1 MQLWDKLAEYAKNFS
16 SYRTTM
22 DFGDVAEILIIA
34 VLLYYTL
41 VWMKTTRA
49 WILLKGLIVILAFLL
64 LAYFFR
70 MTTILWMAQNVLG
83 FAVTALIVVLQPE
96 LRKALEEL
104 GKKNI
109 ISSVLPFDNS
119 HRVNEEFSE
128 KTINEITKACV
139 EMGKV
144 RTGALIVIEQKVSL
158 RDYERTGIDVD
169 GIVTSQLLINI
180 FEHNTP
186 LHDGAVIIQ
195 GNRVVSAT
203 CYLPLSDNLGLS
215 KELGTRHRAGVGIS
229 EITDSLTIIVSEETG
244 KISVAYEGELERNL
258 DADSLRDRM
267 HKILNNPVEEHKNLR
282 IWKGRSR
289 DKKMKK
295 LLTRNLGLKLA
306 SLLLAFV
313 LWFLVA
319 QIYDP
324 KDTVTFNN
332 IQVRLINT
340 ELLDE
345 EGKVYEVLD
354 NSNLVRV
361 TVTGP
366 QSIVKSELRRSDIV
380 AEADMSKLTDI
391 NTIAI
396 TYYCE
401 NISNDSVEIK
411 GNHDSVRL
419 NVEDKTSKWIKL
431 ESNTIGDVAS
441 GYMIGNVTLDQT
453 NIEVTGPKSAISQV
467 DHAGVD
473 INVTDSTTSL
483 SANVDIKL
491 YDADDNELVLESVKK
506 NVDSAYMTV
515 EVLATKEVPVE
526 IEYMGVP
533 EDGYMATGEVE
544 SSVPTVRIAGTV
556 STLVGISA
564 ITVPED
570 RMNITGQSDNLVDII
585 NLKEYLPA
593 NVRLADKSFDG
604 KITAT
609 VYIEPIVSKDLTVAA
624 ENISVTGVP
633 DGMEAE
639 ITSTA
644 EEYNITVS
652 GLSRDVSILHDSSV
666 TGILN
671 LTQWMEDN
679 GVEELTPGTYTIPV
693 TFNLTEDIT
702 VTPDI
707 NIHIRLKNADA
718 DNQ

>member
-1 MQLWDKLAEYAKNFS
+1 
-16 SYRTTM
+16 
-22 DFGDVAEILIIA
+22 
-34 VLLYYTL
+34 
-41 VWMKTTRA
+41 
-49 WILLKGLIVILAFLL
+49 
-64 LAYFFR
+64 
-70 MTTILWMAQNVLG
+70 
-83 FAVTALIVVLQPE
+83 
-96 LRKALEEL
+96 
-104 GKKNI
+104 
-109 ISSVLPFDNS
+109 
-119 HRVNEEFSE
+119 
-128 KTINEITKACV
+128 
-139 EMGKV
+139 
-144 RTGALIVIEQKVSL
+144 
-158 RDYERTGIDVD
+158 
-169 GIVTSQLLINI
+169 
-180 FEHNTP
+180 
-186 LHDGAVIIQ
+186 
-195 GNRVVSAT
+195 
-203 CYLPLSDNLGLS
+203 
-215 KELGTRHRAGVGIS
+215 
-229 EITDSLTIIVSEETG
+229 
-244 KISVAYEGELERNL
+244 
-258 DADSLRDRM
+258 
-267 HKILNNPVEEHKNLR
+267 
-282 IWKGRSR
+282 
-289 DKKMKK
+289 MKK
-295 LLTRNLGLKLA
+295 ALTRNLGLKLA
-306 SLLLAFV
+306 SLVLAFV

-401 NISNDSVEIK
+401 NVSNDSVEIK

-431 ESNTIGDVAS
+431 ESNTIGEVAS
-441 GYMIGNVTLDQT
+441 GYLIGNVTLDQT

-473 INVTDSTTSL
+473 INVTDSTSSL

-491 YDADDNELVLESVKK
+491 YDADDNELTLESVKK
-506 NVDSAYMTV
+506 NVNSAHMTV

-544 SSVPTVRIAGTV
+544 SSVPTVRIAGTA
-556 STLVGISA
+556 SALVGISA

-570 RMNITGQSDNLVDII
+570 RMNITGQSSDLVDII
-585 NLKEYLPA
+585 NLKEYLPS
-593 NVRLADKSFDG
+593 NVRLANKSFDG

-609 VYIEPIVSKDLTVAA
+609 VYIEPIDTKDLTIPAD
-624 ENISVTGVP
+624 NISITGVP

-639 ITSTA
+639 VTSTA

-652 GLSRDVSILHDSSV
+652 GLTRDVSILRDSSV
-666 TGILN
+666 TGVLD
-671 LTQWMEDN
+671 LDQWMEDN
-679 GVEELTPGTYTIPV
+679 GLEELTPGNYTIPV
-693 TFNLTEDIT
+693 TFNLSEDIT
-702 VTPDI
+702 VDTDV
-707 NIHIRLKNADA
+707 NIHIRLKNADSST
-718 DNQ
+718 

>member
-1 MQLWDKLAEYAKNFS
+1 
-16 SYRTTM
+16 
-22 DFGDVAEILIIA
+22 
-34 VLLYYTL
+34 
-41 VWMKTTRA
+41 
-49 WILLKGLIVILAFLL
+49 
-64 LAYFFR
+64 
-70 MTTILWMAQNVLG
+70 
-83 FAVTALIVVLQPE
+83 
-96 LRKALEEL
+96 
-104 GKKNI
+104 
-109 ISSVLPFDNS
+109 
-119 HRVNEEFSE
+119 
-128 KTINEITKACV
+128 
-139 EMGKV
+139 
-144 RTGALIVIEQKVSL
+144 
-158 RDYERTGIDVD
+158 
-169 GIVTSQLLINI
+169 
-180 FEHNTP
+180 
-186 LHDGAVIIQ
+186 
-195 GNRVVSAT
+195 
-203 CYLPLSDNLGLS
+203 
-215 KELGTRHRAGVGIS
+215 
-229 EITDSLTIIVSEETG
+229 
-244 KISVAYEGELERNL
+244 
-258 DADSLRDRM
+258 
-267 HKILNNPVEEHKNLR
+267 
-282 IWKGRSR
+282 
-289 DKKMKK
+289 MKK

-491 YDADDNELVLESVKK
+491 YDADDNELVLERVKK

-693 TFNLTEDIT
+693 TFNLAEDIT

-707 NIHIRLKNADA
+707 NIHIRLKNADT

>member
-1 MQLWDKLAEYAKNFS
+1 
-16 SYRTTM
+16 
-22 DFGDVAEILIIA
+22 
-34 VLLYYTL
+34 
-41 VWMKTTRA
+41 
-49 WILLKGLIVILAFLL
+49 
-64 LAYFFR
+64 
-70 MTTILWMAQNVLG
+70 
-83 FAVTALIVVLQPE
+83 
-96 LRKALEEL
+96 
-104 GKKNI
+104 
-109 ISSVLPFDNS
+109 
-119 HRVNEEFSE
+119 
-128 KTINEITKACV
+128 
-139 EMGKV
+139 
-144 RTGALIVIEQKVSL
+144 
-158 RDYERTGIDVD
+158 
-169 GIVTSQLLINI
+169 
-180 FEHNTP
+180 
-186 LHDGAVIIQ
+186 
-195 GNRVVSAT
+195 
-203 CYLPLSDNLGLS
+203 
-215 KELGTRHRAGVGIS
+215 
-229 EITDSLTIIVSEETG
+229 
-244 KISVAYEGELERNL
+244 
-258 DADSLRDRM
+258 
-267 HKILNNPVEEHKNLR
+267 
-282 IWKGRSR
+282 
-289 DKKMKK
+289 MKK

-401 NISNDSVEIK
+401 NISNDSVELK

-693 TFNLTEDIT
+693 TFNLAEDIT
-702 VTPDI
+702 VVPDI
-707 NIHIRLKNADA
+707 NIHIRLKNADT

>member
-1 MQLWDKLAEYAKNFS
+1 
-16 SYRTTM
+16 
-22 DFGDVAEILIIA
+22 
-34 VLLYYTL
+34 
-41 VWMKTTRA
+41 MK
-49 WILLKGLIVILAFLL
+49 K
-64 LAYFFR
+64 
-70 MTTILWMAQNVLG
+70 
-83 FAVTALIVVLQPE
+83 ALI
-96 LRKALEEL
+96 
-104 GKKNI
+104 
-109 ISSVLPFDNS
+109 
-119 HRVNEEFSE
+119 
-128 KTINEITKACV
+128 
-139 EMGKV
+139 
-144 RTGALIVIEQKVSL
+144 
-158 RDYERTGIDVD
+158 
-169 GIVTSQLLINI
+169 
-180 FEHNTP
+180 
-186 LHDGAVIIQ
+186 
-195 GNRVVSAT
+195 
-203 CYLPLSDNLGLS
+203 
-215 KELGTRHRAGVGIS
+215 
-229 EITDSLTIIVSEETG
+229 
-244 KISVAYEGELERNL
+244 
-258 DADSLRDRM
+258 
-267 HKILNNPVEEHKNLR
+267 
-282 IWKGRSR
+282 
-289 DKKMKK
+289 
-295 LLTRNLGLKLA
+295 RNLGLKLA
-306 SLLLAFV
+306 SLVLAFV

-401 NISNDSVEIK
+401 NVSNDSVEIK

-419 NVEDKTSKWIKL
+419 SVEDKTSKWIKL
-431 ESNTIGDVAS
+431 ESNTIGEVAS

-473 INVTDSTTSL
+473 INVTDSSSSL

-491 YDADDNELVLESVKK
+491 YDADDNELTLESVKK
-506 NVDSAYMTV
+506 NVNSAHMTV

-544 SSVPTVRIAGTV
+544 SSVPTVRIAGTA
-556 STLVGISA
+556 SALVGISA
-564 ITVPED
+564 LTVPED
-570 RMNITGQSDNLVDII
+570 RMNITGQSGDLVDII
-585 NLKEYLPA
+585 NLKEYLPS

-609 VYIEPIVSKDLTVAA
+609 VYIEPIDTKDLTIPAD
-624 ENISVTGVP
+624 NISITGVP
-633 DGMEAE
+633 DDMEAE

-652 GLSRDVSILHDSSV
+652 GLSRDVSILRDSSV
-666 TGILN
+666 TGVLDLN
-671 LTQWMEDN
+671 QWMENN
-679 GVEELTPGTYTIPV
+679 GLEELTPGNYTIPV
-693 TFNLTEDIT
+693 TFNLSEDIT
-702 VTPDI
+702 VDTDV
-707 NIHIRLKNADA
+707 NIHIRLKNADSST
-718 DNQ
+718 

>member
-1 MQLWDKLAEYAKNFS
+1 
-16 SYRTTM
+16 
-22 DFGDVAEILIIA
+22 
-34 VLLYYTL
+34 
-41 VWMKTTRA
+41 
-49 WILLKGLIVILAFLL
+49 
-64 LAYFFR
+64 
-70 MTTILWMAQNVLG
+70 
-83 FAVTALIVVLQPE
+83 
-96 LRKALEEL
+96 
-104 GKKNI
+104 
-109 ISSVLPFDNS
+109 
-119 HRVNEEFSE
+119 
-128 KTINEITKACV
+128 
-139 EMGKV
+139 
-144 RTGALIVIEQKVSL
+144 
-158 RDYERTGIDVD
+158 
-169 GIVTSQLLINI
+169 
-180 FEHNTP
+180 
-186 LHDGAVIIQ
+186 
-195 GNRVVSAT
+195 
-203 CYLPLSDNLGLS
+203 
-215 KELGTRHRAGVGIS
+215 
-229 EITDSLTIIVSEETG
+229 
-244 KISVAYEGELERNL
+244 
-258 DADSLRDRM
+258 
-267 HKILNNPVEEHKNLR
+267 
-282 IWKGRSR
+282 
-289 DKKMKK
+289 MKK

-609 VYIEPIVSKDLTVAA
+609 VYIEPIVSKDLRVAA

-693 TFNLTEDIT
+693 TFNLAEDIT

-707 NIHIRLKNADA
+707 NIHIRLKNADT

>member
-1 MQLWDKLAEYAKNFS
+1 
-16 SYRTTM
+16 
-22 DFGDVAEILIIA
+22 
-34 VLLYYTL
+34 
-41 VWMKTTRA
+41 
-49 WILLKGLIVILAFLL
+49 
-64 LAYFFR
+64 
-70 MTTILWMAQNVLG
+70 
-83 FAVTALIVVLQPE
+83 
-96 LRKALEEL
+96 
-104 GKKNI
+104 
-109 ISSVLPFDNS
+109 
-119 HRVNEEFSE
+119 
-128 KTINEITKACV
+128 
-139 EMGKV
+139 
-144 RTGALIVIEQKVSL
+144 
-158 RDYERTGIDVD
+158 
-169 GIVTSQLLINI
+169 
-180 FEHNTP
+180 
-186 LHDGAVIIQ
+186 
-195 GNRVVSAT
+195 
-203 CYLPLSDNLGLS
+203 
-215 KELGTRHRAGVGIS
+215 
-229 EITDSLTIIVSEETG
+229 
-244 KISVAYEGELERNL
+244 
-258 DADSLRDRM
+258 
-267 HKILNNPVEEHKNLR
+267 
-282 IWKGRSR
+282 
-289 DKKMKK
+289 MKK
-295 LLTRNLGLKLA
+295 ALTRNLGLKLA
-306 SLLLAFV
+306 SLVLAFV

-401 NISNDSVEIK
+401 NVSNDSVEIK

-431 ESNTIGDVAS
+431 ESNTIGEVAS

-473 INVTDSTTSL
+473 INVTDSTSSL

-491 YDADDNELVLESVKK
+491 YDADDNELTLESVKK
-506 NVDSAYMTV
+506 NVNSAHMTV

-544 SSVPTVRIAGTV
+544 SSVPTVRIAGTA
-556 STLVGISA
+556 SALVGISA

-570 RMNITGQSDNLVDII
+570 RMNITGQSGDLVDII
-585 NLKEYLPA
+585 NLKEYLPS
-593 NVRLADKSFDG
+593 NVRLANKSFDG

-609 VYIEPIVSKDLTVAA
+609 VYIEPIDTKDLTIPAD
-624 ENISVTGVP
+624 NISITGVP

-639 ITSTA
+639 VTSTA

-652 GLSRDVSILHDSSV
+652 GLTRDVSILRDSSV
-666 TGILN
+666 TGVLDLN
-671 LTQWMEDN
+671 QWMENN
-679 GVEELTPGTYTIPV
+679 GLEELTPGNYTIPV
-693 TFNLTEDIT
+693 TFNLSEDIT
-702 VTPDI
+702 VDTDV
-707 NIHIRLKNADA
+707 NIHIRLKNADSST
-718 DNQ
+718 

>member
-1 MQLWDKLAEYAKNFS
+1 
-16 SYRTTM
+16 
-22 DFGDVAEILIIA
+22 
-34 VLLYYTL
+34 
-41 VWMKTTRA
+41 
-49 WILLKGLIVILAFLL
+49 
-64 LAYFFR
+64 
-70 MTTILWMAQNVLG
+70 
-83 FAVTALIVVLQPE
+83 
-96 LRKALEEL
+96 
-104 GKKNI
+104 
-109 ISSVLPFDNS
+109 
-119 HRVNEEFSE
+119 
-128 KTINEITKACV
+128 
-139 EMGKV
+139 
-144 RTGALIVIEQKVSL
+144 
-158 RDYERTGIDVD
+158 
-169 GIVTSQLLINI
+169 
-180 FEHNTP
+180 
-186 LHDGAVIIQ
+186 
-195 GNRVVSAT
+195 
-203 CYLPLSDNLGLS
+203 
-215 KELGTRHRAGVGIS
+215 
-229 EITDSLTIIVSEETG
+229 
-244 KISVAYEGELERNL
+244 
-258 DADSLRDRM
+258 
-267 HKILNNPVEEHKNLR
+267 
-282 IWKGRSR
+282 
-289 DKKMKK
+289 MKK

-483 SANVDIKL
+483 SANLDIKL

-693 TFNLTEDIT
+693 TFNLAEDIT
-702 VTPDI
+702 VVPDI
-707 NIHIRLKNADA
+707 NIHIRLKNADT

>member
-1 MQLWDKLAEYAKNFS
+1 
-16 SYRTTM
+16 
-22 DFGDVAEILIIA
+22 
-34 VLLYYTL
+34 
-41 VWMKTTRA
+41 
-49 WILLKGLIVILAFLL
+49 
-64 LAYFFR
+64 
-70 MTTILWMAQNVLG
+70 
-83 FAVTALIVVLQPE
+83 
-96 LRKALEEL
+96 
-104 GKKNI
+104 
-109 ISSVLPFDNS
+109 
-119 HRVNEEFSE
+119 
-128 KTINEITKACV
+128 
-139 EMGKV
+139 
-144 RTGALIVIEQKVSL
+144 
-158 RDYERTGIDVD
+158 
-169 GIVTSQLLINI
+169 
-180 FEHNTP
+180 
-186 LHDGAVIIQ
+186 
-195 GNRVVSAT
+195 
-203 CYLPLSDNLGLS
+203 
-215 KELGTRHRAGVGIS
+215 
-229 EITDSLTIIVSEETG
+229 
-244 KISVAYEGELERNL
+244 
-258 DADSLRDRM
+258 
-267 HKILNNPVEEHKNLR
+267 
-282 IWKGRSR
+282 
-289 DKKMKK
+289 MKK
-295 LLTRNLGLKLA
+295 ALTRNLGLKLA
-306 SLLLAFV
+306 SLVLAFV

-401 NISNDSVEIK
+401 NVSNDSVEIK

-431 ESNTIGDVAS
+431 ESNTIGEVAS
-441 GYMIGNVTLDQT
+441 GYLIGNVTLDQT

-473 INVTDSTTSL
+473 INVTDSTSSL

-491 YDADDNELVLESVKK
+491 YDADDNELTLESVKK
-506 NVDSAYMTV
+506 NVNSAHMTV

-544 SSVPTVRIAGTV
+544 SSVPTVRIAGTA
-556 STLVGISA
+556 SALVGISA

-570 RMNITGQSDNLVDII
+570 RMNITGQSSDLVDII
-585 NLKEYLPA
+585 NLKEYLPS
-593 NVRLADKSFDG
+593 NVRLANKNFDG

-609 VYIEPIVSKDLTVAA
+609 VYIEPIDTKDLTIPAD
-624 ENISVTGVP
+624 NISITGVP

-639 ITSTA
+639 VTSTA

-652 GLSRDVSILHDSSV
+652 GLTRDVSILRDSSV
-666 TGILN
+666 TGVLDLN
-671 LTQWMEDN
+671 QWMEDN
-679 GVEELTPGTYTIPV
+679 GLEELTPGNYTIPV
-693 TFNLTEDIT
+693 TFNLSEDIT
-702 VTPDI
+702 VDTDV
-707 NIHIRLKNADA
+707 NIHIRLKNADSST
-718 DNQ
+718 

>member
-1 MQLWDKLAEYAKNFS
+1 
-16 SYRTTM
+16 
-22 DFGDVAEILIIA
+22 
-34 VLLYYTL
+34 
-41 VWMKTTRA
+41 
-49 WILLKGLIVILAFLL
+49 
-64 LAYFFR
+64 
-70 MTTILWMAQNVLG
+70 
-83 FAVTALIVVLQPE
+83 
-96 LRKALEEL
+96 
-104 GKKNI
+104 
-109 ISSVLPFDNS
+109 
-119 HRVNEEFSE
+119 
-128 KTINEITKACV
+128 
-139 EMGKV
+139 
-144 RTGALIVIEQKVSL
+144 
-158 RDYERTGIDVD
+158 
-169 GIVTSQLLINI
+169 
-180 FEHNTP
+180 
-186 LHDGAVIIQ
+186 
-195 GNRVVSAT
+195 
-203 CYLPLSDNLGLS
+203 
-215 KELGTRHRAGVGIS
+215 
-229 EITDSLTIIVSEETG
+229 
-244 KISVAYEGELERNL
+244 
-258 DADSLRDRM
+258 
-267 HKILNNPVEEHKNLR
+267 
-282 IWKGRSR
+282 
-289 DKKMKK
+289 MKK

-419 NVEDKTSKWIKL
+419 NMEDKTSKWIKL

-693 TFNLTEDIT
+693 TFNLAEDIT
-702 VTPDI
+702 VVPDI
-707 NIHIRLKNADA
+707 NIHIRLKNADT

>member
-1 MQLWDKLAEYAKNFS
+1 M
-16 SYRTTM
+16 
-22 DFGDVAEILIIA
+22 
-34 VLLYYTL
+34 
-41 VWMKTTRA
+41 
-49 WILLKGLIVILAFLL
+49 
-64 LAYFFR
+64 
-70 MTTILWMAQNVLG
+70 
-83 FAVTALIVVLQPE
+83 
-96 LRKALEEL
+96 
-104 GKKNI
+104 
-109 ISSVLPFDNS
+109 
-119 HRVNEEFSE
+119 
-128 KTINEITKACV
+128 
-139 EMGKV
+139 
-144 RTGALIVIEQKVSL
+144 
-158 RDYERTGIDVD
+158 
-169 GIVTSQLLINI
+169 
-180 FEHNTP
+180 
-186 LHDGAVIIQ
+186 
-195 GNRVVSAT
+195 
-203 CYLPLSDNLGLS
+203 
-215 KELGTRHRAGVGIS
+215 
-229 EITDSLTIIVSEETG
+229 
-244 KISVAYEGELERNL
+244 
-258 DADSLRDRM
+258 
-267 HKILNNPVEEHKNLR
+267 
-282 IWKGRSR
+282 
-289 DKKMKK
+289 
-295 LLTRNLGLKLA
+295 
-306 SLLLAFV
+306 
-313 LWFLVA
+313 VA

-693 TFNLTEDIT
+693 TFNLAEDIT

-707 NIHIRLKNADA
+707 NIHIRLKNADT

>member
-1 MQLWDKLAEYAKNFS
+1 
-16 SYRTTM
+16 
-22 DFGDVAEILIIA
+22 
-34 VLLYYTL
+34 
-41 VWMKTTRA
+41 
-49 WILLKGLIVILAFLL
+49 
-64 LAYFFR
+64 
-70 MTTILWMAQNVLG
+70 
-83 FAVTALIVVLQPE
+83 
-96 LRKALEEL
+96 
-104 GKKNI
+104 
-109 ISSVLPFDNS
+109 
-119 HRVNEEFSE
+119 
-128 KTINEITKACV
+128 
-139 EMGKV
+139 
-144 RTGALIVIEQKVSL
+144 
-158 RDYERTGIDVD
+158 
-169 GIVTSQLLINI
+169 
-180 FEHNTP
+180 
-186 LHDGAVIIQ
+186 
-195 GNRVVSAT
+195 
-203 CYLPLSDNLGLS
+203 
-215 KELGTRHRAGVGIS
+215 
-229 EITDSLTIIVSEETG
+229 
-244 KISVAYEGELERNL
+244 
-258 DADSLRDRM
+258 
-267 HKILNNPVEEHKNLR
+267 
-282 IWKGRSR
+282 
-289 DKKMKK
+289 MKK

-361 TVTGP
+361 TVTGS

-693 TFNLTEDIT
+693 TFNLAEDIT

-707 NIHIRLKNADA
+707 NIHIRLKNADT

>member
-1 MQLWDKLAEYAKNFS
+1 
-16 SYRTTM
+16 
-22 DFGDVAEILIIA
+22 
-34 VLLYYTL
+34 
-41 VWMKTTRA
+41 
-49 WILLKGLIVILAFLL
+49 
-64 LAYFFR
+64 
-70 MTTILWMAQNVLG
+70 
-83 FAVTALIVVLQPE
+83 
-96 LRKALEEL
+96 
-104 GKKNI
+104 
-109 ISSVLPFDNS
+109 
-119 HRVNEEFSE
+119 
-128 KTINEITKACV
+128 
-139 EMGKV
+139 
-144 RTGALIVIEQKVSL
+144 
-158 RDYERTGIDVD
+158 
-169 GIVTSQLLINI
+169 
-180 FEHNTP
+180 
-186 LHDGAVIIQ
+186 
-195 GNRVVSAT
+195 
-203 CYLPLSDNLGLS
+203 
-215 KELGTRHRAGVGIS
+215 
-229 EITDSLTIIVSEETG
+229 
-244 KISVAYEGELERNL
+244 
-258 DADSLRDRM
+258 
-267 HKILNNPVEEHKNLR
+267 
-282 IWKGRSR
+282 
-289 DKKMKK
+289 MKK
-295 LLTRNLGLKLA
+295 SLTRNLGLKLA

-431 ESNTIGDVAS
+431 ESNTIGNVAS
-441 GYMIGNVTLDQT
+441 GYMIGNVSLDQT

-491 YDADDNELVLESVKK
+491 YDADDNELTLESVKK
-506 NVDSAYMTV
+506 NVDSAHMTV

-556 STLVGISA
+556 STLAGISA

-570 RMNITGQSDNLVDII
+570 RMNITGQTDNLVDII

-593 NVRLADKSFDG
+593 NVRLAVKSFDG

-652 GLSRDVSILHDSSV
+652 GLSRDVSILRDGSV

-693 TFNLTEDIT
+693 TFNLAEDIT
-702 VTPDI
+702 VVPDI
-707 NIHIRLKNADA
+707 NIHIRLKNADT

>member
-1 MQLWDKLAEYAKNFS
+1 
-16 SYRTTM
+16 
-22 DFGDVAEILIIA
+22 
-34 VLLYYTL
+34 
-41 VWMKTTRA
+41 
-49 WILLKGLIVILAFLL
+49 
-64 LAYFFR
+64 
-70 MTTILWMAQNVLG
+70 
-83 FAVTALIVVLQPE
+83 
-96 LRKALEEL
+96 
-104 GKKNI
+104 
-109 ISSVLPFDNS
+109 
-119 HRVNEEFSE
+119 
-128 KTINEITKACV
+128 
-139 EMGKV
+139 
-144 RTGALIVIEQKVSL
+144 
-158 RDYERTGIDVD
+158 
-169 GIVTSQLLINI
+169 
-180 FEHNTP
+180 
-186 LHDGAVIIQ
+186 
-195 GNRVVSAT
+195 
-203 CYLPLSDNLGLS
+203 
-215 KELGTRHRAGVGIS
+215 
-229 EITDSLTIIVSEETG
+229 
-244 KISVAYEGELERNL
+244 
-258 DADSLRDRM
+258 
-267 HKILNNPVEEHKNLR
+267 
-282 IWKGRSR
+282 
-289 DKKMKK
+289 MKK

-306 SLLLAFV
+306 SLVLAFV

-332 IQVRLINT
+332 IQVRLVNT
-340 ELLDE
+340 ELLEE

-679 GVEELTPGTYTIPV
+679 GMEELTPGNYTIPI
-693 TFNLTEDIT
+693 TFNLAEDIT
-702 VTPDI
+702 VVPDI
-707 NIHIRLKNADA
+707 NIHIRLKNADT

>member
-1 MQLWDKLAEYAKNFS
+1 
-16 SYRTTM
+16 
-22 DFGDVAEILIIA
+22 
-34 VLLYYTL
+34 
-41 VWMKTTRA
+41 
-49 WILLKGLIVILAFLL
+49 
-64 LAYFFR
+64 
-70 MTTILWMAQNVLG
+70 
-83 FAVTALIVVLQPE
+83 
-96 LRKALEEL
+96 
-104 GKKNI
+104 
-109 ISSVLPFDNS
+109 
-119 HRVNEEFSE
+119 
-128 KTINEITKACV
+128 
-139 EMGKV
+139 
-144 RTGALIVIEQKVSL
+144 
-158 RDYERTGIDVD
+158 
-169 GIVTSQLLINI
+169 
-180 FEHNTP
+180 
-186 LHDGAVIIQ
+186 
-195 GNRVVSAT
+195 
-203 CYLPLSDNLGLS
+203 
-215 KELGTRHRAGVGIS
+215 
-229 EITDSLTIIVSEETG
+229 
-244 KISVAYEGELERNL
+244 
-258 DADSLRDRM
+258 
-267 HKILNNPVEEHKNLR
+267 
-282 IWKGRSR
+282 
-289 DKKMKK
+289 MKK

-515 EVLATKEVPVE
+515 VVLATKEVPVE

-693 TFNLTEDIT
+693 TFNLAEDIT
-702 VTPDI
+702 VVPDI
-707 NIHIRLKNADA
+707 NIHIRLKNADT

>member
-1 MQLWDKLAEYAKNFS
+1 
-16 SYRTTM
+16 
-22 DFGDVAEILIIA
+22 
-34 VLLYYTL
+34 
-41 VWMKTTRA
+41 
-49 WILLKGLIVILAFLL
+49 
-64 LAYFFR
+64 
-70 MTTILWMAQNVLG
+70 
-83 FAVTALIVVLQPE
+83 
-96 LRKALEEL
+96 
-104 GKKNI
+104 
-109 ISSVLPFDNS
+109 
-119 HRVNEEFSE
+119 
-128 KTINEITKACV
+128 
-139 EMGKV
+139 
-144 RTGALIVIEQKVSL
+144 
-158 RDYERTGIDVD
+158 
-169 GIVTSQLLINI
+169 
-180 FEHNTP
+180 
-186 LHDGAVIIQ
+186 
-195 GNRVVSAT
+195 
-203 CYLPLSDNLGLS
+203 
-215 KELGTRHRAGVGIS
+215 
-229 EITDSLTIIVSEETG
+229 
-244 KISVAYEGELERNL
+244 
-258 DADSLRDRM
+258 
-267 HKILNNPVEEHKNLR
+267 
-282 IWKGRSR
+282 
-289 DKKMKK
+289 MKK

-604 KITAT
+604 KITAK

-693 TFNLTEDIT
+693 TFNLAEDIT
-702 VTPDI
+702 VVPDI
-707 NIHIRLKNADA
+707 NIHIRLKNADT

>member
-1 MQLWDKLAEYAKNFS
+1 
-16 SYRTTM
+16 
-22 DFGDVAEILIIA
+22 
-34 VLLYYTL
+34 
-41 VWMKTTRA
+41 
-49 WILLKGLIVILAFLL
+49 
-64 LAYFFR
+64 
-70 MTTILWMAQNVLG
+70 
-83 FAVTALIVVLQPE
+83 
-96 LRKALEEL
+96 
-104 GKKNI
+104 
-109 ISSVLPFDNS
+109 
-119 HRVNEEFSE
+119 
-128 KTINEITKACV
+128 
-139 EMGKV
+139 
-144 RTGALIVIEQKVSL
+144 
-158 RDYERTGIDVD
+158 
-169 GIVTSQLLINI
+169 
-180 FEHNTP
+180 
-186 LHDGAVIIQ
+186 
-195 GNRVVSAT
+195 
-203 CYLPLSDNLGLS
+203 
-215 KELGTRHRAGVGIS
+215 
-229 EITDSLTIIVSEETG
+229 
-244 KISVAYEGELERNL
+244 
-258 DADSLRDRM
+258 
-267 HKILNNPVEEHKNLR
+267 
-282 IWKGRSR
+282 
-289 DKKMKK
+289 MKK
-295 LLTRNLGLKLA
+295 SLTRNLGLKLA

-431 ESNTIGDVAS
+431 ESNTIGNVAS
-441 GYMIGNVTLDQT
+441 GYMIGNVSLDQT

-473 INVTDSTTSL
+473 INVTDSTSSL

-491 YDADDNELVLESVKK
+491 YDADDNELTLESVKK
-506 NVDSAYMTV
+506 NVDSAHMTV

-544 SSVPTVRIAGTV
+544 SSVPTVRIAGNA

-570 RMNITGQSDNLVDII
+570 RMNITGQTDNLVDII
-585 NLKEYLPA
+585 NLKEYLPS

-652 GLSRDVSILHDSSV
+652 GLSRDVSILRDSSV

-693 TFNLTEDIT
+693 TFNLAEDIT
-702 VTPDI
+702 VVPDI
-707 NIHIRLKNADA
+707 NIHIRLKNADT

>member
-1 MQLWDKLAEYAKNFS
+1 
-16 SYRTTM
+16 
-22 DFGDVAEILIIA
+22 
-34 VLLYYTL
+34 
-41 VWMKTTRA
+41 
-49 WILLKGLIVILAFLL
+49 
-64 LAYFFR
+64 
-70 MTTILWMAQNVLG
+70 
-83 FAVTALIVVLQPE
+83 
-96 LRKALEEL
+96 
-104 GKKNI
+104 
-109 ISSVLPFDNS
+109 
-119 HRVNEEFSE
+119 
-128 KTINEITKACV
+128 
-139 EMGKV
+139 
-144 RTGALIVIEQKVSL
+144 
-158 RDYERTGIDVD
+158 
-169 GIVTSQLLINI
+169 
-180 FEHNTP
+180 
-186 LHDGAVIIQ
+186 
-195 GNRVVSAT
+195 
-203 CYLPLSDNLGLS
+203 
-215 KELGTRHRAGVGIS
+215 
-229 EITDSLTIIVSEETG
+229 
-244 KISVAYEGELERNL
+244 
-258 DADSLRDRM
+258 
-267 HKILNNPVEEHKNLR
+267 
-282 IWKGRSR
+282 
-289 DKKMKK
+289 MKK

-431 ESNTIGDVAS
+431 ESDTIGDVAS

-693 TFNLTEDIT
+693 TFNLAEDIT

-707 NIHIRLKNADA
+707 NIHIRLKNADT

>member
-1 MQLWDKLAEYAKNFS
+1 
-16 SYRTTM
+16 
-22 DFGDVAEILIIA
+22 
-34 VLLYYTL
+34 
-41 VWMKTTRA
+41 
-49 WILLKGLIVILAFLL
+49 
-64 LAYFFR
+64 
-70 MTTILWMAQNVLG
+70 
-83 FAVTALIVVLQPE
+83 
-96 LRKALEEL
+96 
-104 GKKNI
+104 
-109 ISSVLPFDNS
+109 
-119 HRVNEEFSE
+119 
-128 KTINEITKACV
+128 
-139 EMGKV
+139 
-144 RTGALIVIEQKVSL
+144 
-158 RDYERTGIDVD
+158 
-169 GIVTSQLLINI
+169 
-180 FEHNTP
+180 
-186 LHDGAVIIQ
+186 
-195 GNRVVSAT
+195 
-203 CYLPLSDNLGLS
+203 
-215 KELGTRHRAGVGIS
+215 
-229 EITDSLTIIVSEETG
+229 
-244 KISVAYEGELERNL
+244 
-258 DADSLRDRM
+258 
-267 HKILNNPVEEHKNLR
+267 
-282 IWKGRSR
+282 
-289 DKKMKK
+289 MKK
-295 LLTRNLGLKLA
+295 TLTRNLGLKLA
-306 SLLLAFV
+306 SLVLAFV

-401 NISNDSVEIK
+401 NVSNDSVEIK

-431 ESNTIGDVAS
+431 ESNTIGEVAS
-441 GYMIGNVTLDQT
+441 GYLIGNVTLDQT

-473 INVTDSTTSL
+473 INVTDSTSSL

-491 YDADDNELVLESVKK
+491 YDADDNELTLESVKK
-506 NVDSAYMTV
+506 NVNSAHMTV

-544 SSVPTVRIAGTV
+544 SSVPTVRIAGTA
-556 STLVGISA
+556 SALVGISA

-570 RMNITGQSDNLVDII
+570 RMNITGQSSDLVDII
-585 NLKEYLPA
+585 NLKEYLPS
-593 NVRLADKSFDG
+593 NVRLANKSFDG

-609 VYIEPIVSKDLTVAA
+609 VYIEPIDTKDLTIPAD
-624 ENISVTGVP
+624 NISITGVP

-639 ITSTA
+639 VTSTA

-652 GLSRDVSILHDSSV
+652 GLTRNVSILRDSSV
-666 TGILN
+666 TGVLDLN
-671 LTQWMEDN
+671 RWMEDN
-679 GVEELTPGTYTIPV
+679 GLEELTPGNYTIPV
-693 TFNLTEDIT
+693 TFNLSEDIT
-702 VTPDI
+702 VDTDV
-707 NIHIRLKNADA
+707 NIHIRLKNADSST
-718 DNQ
+718 

>member
-1 MQLWDKLAEYAKNFS
+1 
-16 SYRTTM
+16 
-22 DFGDVAEILIIA
+22 
-34 VLLYYTL
+34 
-41 VWMKTTRA
+41 
-49 WILLKGLIVILAFLL
+49 
-64 LAYFFR
+64 
-70 MTTILWMAQNVLG
+70 
-83 FAVTALIVVLQPE
+83 
-96 LRKALEEL
+96 
-104 GKKNI
+104 
-109 ISSVLPFDNS
+109 
-119 HRVNEEFSE
+119 
-128 KTINEITKACV
+128 
-139 EMGKV
+139 
-144 RTGALIVIEQKVSL
+144 
-158 RDYERTGIDVD
+158 
-169 GIVTSQLLINI
+169 
-180 FEHNTP
+180 
-186 LHDGAVIIQ
+186 
-195 GNRVVSAT
+195 
-203 CYLPLSDNLGLS
+203 
-215 KELGTRHRAGVGIS
+215 
-229 EITDSLTIIVSEETG
+229 
-244 KISVAYEGELERNL
+244 
-258 DADSLRDRM
+258 
-267 HKILNNPVEEHKNLR
+267 
-282 IWKGRSR
+282 
-289 DKKMKK
+289 MKK

-431 ESNTIGDVAS
+431 ESNPIGDVAS

-693 TFNLTEDIT
+693 TFNLAEDIT

-707 NIHIRLKNADA
+707 NIHIRLKNADT

>member
-1 MQLWDKLAEYAKNFS
+1 
-16 SYRTTM
+16 
-22 DFGDVAEILIIA
+22 
-34 VLLYYTL
+34 
-41 VWMKTTRA
+41 
-49 WILLKGLIVILAFLL
+49 
-64 LAYFFR
+64 
-70 MTTILWMAQNVLG
+70 
-83 FAVTALIVVLQPE
+83 
-96 LRKALEEL
+96 
-104 GKKNI
+104 
-109 ISSVLPFDNS
+109 
-119 HRVNEEFSE
+119 
-128 KTINEITKACV
+128 
-139 EMGKV
+139 
-144 RTGALIVIEQKVSL
+144 
-158 RDYERTGIDVD
+158 
-169 GIVTSQLLINI
+169 
-180 FEHNTP
+180 
-186 LHDGAVIIQ
+186 
-195 GNRVVSAT
+195 
-203 CYLPLSDNLGLS
+203 
-215 KELGTRHRAGVGIS
+215 
-229 EITDSLTIIVSEETG
+229 
-244 KISVAYEGELERNL
+244 
-258 DADSLRDRM
+258 
-267 HKILNNPVEEHKNLR
+267 
-282 IWKGRSR
+282 
-289 DKKMKK
+289 MKK

-544 SSVPTVRIAGTV
+544 SSIPTVRIAGTV

-693 TFNLTEDIT
+693 TFNLAEDIT
-702 VTPDI
+702 VVPDI
-707 NIHIRLKNADA
+707 NIHIRLKNADT

>member
-1 MQLWDKLAEYAKNFS
+1 
-16 SYRTTM
+16 
-22 DFGDVAEILIIA
+22 
-34 VLLYYTL
+34 
-41 VWMKTTRA
+41 
-49 WILLKGLIVILAFLL
+49 
-64 LAYFFR
+64 
-70 MTTILWMAQNVLG
+70 
-83 FAVTALIVVLQPE
+83 
-96 LRKALEEL
+96 
-104 GKKNI
+104 
-109 ISSVLPFDNS
+109 
-119 HRVNEEFSE
+119 
-128 KTINEITKACV
+128 
-139 EMGKV
+139 
-144 RTGALIVIEQKVSL
+144 
-158 RDYERTGIDVD
+158 
-169 GIVTSQLLINI
+169 
-180 FEHNTP
+180 
-186 LHDGAVIIQ
+186 
-195 GNRVVSAT
+195 
-203 CYLPLSDNLGLS
+203 
-215 KELGTRHRAGVGIS
+215 
-229 EITDSLTIIVSEETG
+229 
-244 KISVAYEGELERNL
+244 
-258 DADSLRDRM
+258 
-267 HKILNNPVEEHKNLR
+267 
-282 IWKGRSR
+282 
-289 DKKMKK
+289 MKK
-295 LLTRNLGLKLA
+295 SLTRNLGLKLA

-431 ESNTIGDVAS
+431 ESNTIGNVAS
-441 GYMIGNVTLDQT
+441 GYMIGNVSLDQT

-491 YDADDNELVLESVKK
+491 YDADDNELTLESVKK
-506 NVDSAYMTV
+506 NVDSAHMTV

-556 STLVGISA
+556 STLAGISA

-570 RMNITGQSDNLVDII
+570 RMNITGQTDNLVDII

-593 NVRLADKSFDG
+593 NVRLAVKSFDG

-652 GLSRDVSILHDSSV
+652 GLSRDVSILRDSSV

-693 TFNLTEDIT
+693 TFNLVEDIT
-702 VTPDI
+702 VVPDI
-707 NIHIRLKNADA
+707 NIHIRLKNADT

>member
-1 MQLWDKLAEYAKNFS
+1 
-16 SYRTTM
+16 
-22 DFGDVAEILIIA
+22 
-34 VLLYYTL
+34 
-41 VWMKTTRA
+41 
-49 WILLKGLIVILAFLL
+49 
-64 LAYFFR
+64 
-70 MTTILWMAQNVLG
+70 
-83 FAVTALIVVLQPE
+83 
-96 LRKALEEL
+96 
-104 GKKNI
+104 
-109 ISSVLPFDNS
+109 
-119 HRVNEEFSE
+119 
-128 KTINEITKACV
+128 
-139 EMGKV
+139 
-144 RTGALIVIEQKVSL
+144 
-158 RDYERTGIDVD
+158 
-169 GIVTSQLLINI
+169 
-180 FEHNTP
+180 
-186 LHDGAVIIQ
+186 
-195 GNRVVSAT
+195 
-203 CYLPLSDNLGLS
+203 
-215 KELGTRHRAGVGIS
+215 
-229 EITDSLTIIVSEETG
+229 
-244 KISVAYEGELERNL
+244 
-258 DADSLRDRM
+258 
-267 HKILNNPVEEHKNLR
+267 
-282 IWKGRSR
+282 
-289 DKKMKK
+289 MKK

-639 ITSTA
+639 ITSTP

-693 TFNLTEDIT
+693 TFNLAEDIT

-707 NIHIRLKNADA
+707 NIHIRLKNADT

>member
-1 MQLWDKLAEYAKNFS
+1 
-16 SYRTTM
+16 
-22 DFGDVAEILIIA
+22 
-34 VLLYYTL
+34 
-41 VWMKTTRA
+41 
-49 WILLKGLIVILAFLL
+49 
-64 LAYFFR
+64 
-70 MTTILWMAQNVLG
+70 
-83 FAVTALIVVLQPE
+83 
-96 LRKALEEL
+96 
-104 GKKNI
+104 
-109 ISSVLPFDNS
+109 
-119 HRVNEEFSE
+119 
-128 KTINEITKACV
+128 
-139 EMGKV
+139 
-144 RTGALIVIEQKVSL
+144 
-158 RDYERTGIDVD
+158 
-169 GIVTSQLLINI
+169 
-180 FEHNTP
+180 
-186 LHDGAVIIQ
+186 
-195 GNRVVSAT
+195 
-203 CYLPLSDNLGLS
+203 
-215 KELGTRHRAGVGIS
+215 
-229 EITDSLTIIVSEETG
+229 
-244 KISVAYEGELERNL
+244 
-258 DADSLRDRM
+258 
-267 HKILNNPVEEHKNLR
+267 
-282 IWKGRSR
+282 
-289 DKKMKK
+289 MKK

-544 SSVPTVRIAGTV
+544 SSVPTVRIAGPV

-693 TFNLTEDIT
+693 TFNLAEDIT
-702 VTPDI
+702 VVPDI
-707 NIHIRLKNADA
+707 NIHIRLKNADT

>member
-1 MQLWDKLAEYAKNFS
+1 
-16 SYRTTM
+16 
-22 DFGDVAEILIIA
+22 
-34 VLLYYTL
+34 
-41 VWMKTTRA
+41 
-49 WILLKGLIVILAFLL
+49 
-64 LAYFFR
+64 
-70 MTTILWMAQNVLG
+70 
-83 FAVTALIVVLQPE
+83 
-96 LRKALEEL
+96 
-104 GKKNI
+104 
-109 ISSVLPFDNS
+109 
-119 HRVNEEFSE
+119 
-128 KTINEITKACV
+128 
-139 EMGKV
+139 
-144 RTGALIVIEQKVSL
+144 
-158 RDYERTGIDVD
+158 
-169 GIVTSQLLINI
+169 
-180 FEHNTP
+180 
-186 LHDGAVIIQ
+186 
-195 GNRVVSAT
+195 
-203 CYLPLSDNLGLS
+203 
-215 KELGTRHRAGVGIS
+215 
-229 EITDSLTIIVSEETG
+229 
-244 KISVAYEGELERNL
+244 
-258 DADSLRDRM
+258 
-267 HKILNNPVEEHKNLR
+267 
-282 IWKGRSR
+282 
-289 DKKMKK
+289 MKK

-556 STLVGISA
+556 STLVGILA

-652 GLSRDVSILHDSSV
+652 GLSRDVSMLHDSSV

-693 TFNLTEDIT
+693 TFNLAEDIT
-702 VTPDI
+702 VVPDI
-707 NIHIRLKNADA
+707 NIHIRLKNADT

>member
-1 MQLWDKLAEYAKNFS
+1 
-16 SYRTTM
+16 
-22 DFGDVAEILIIA
+22 
-34 VLLYYTL
+34 
-41 VWMKTTRA
+41 
-49 WILLKGLIVILAFLL
+49 
-64 LAYFFR
+64 
-70 MTTILWMAQNVLG
+70 
-83 FAVTALIVVLQPE
+83 
-96 LRKALEEL
+96 
-104 GKKNI
+104 
-109 ISSVLPFDNS
+109 
-119 HRVNEEFSE
+119 
-128 KTINEITKACV
+128 
-139 EMGKV
+139 
-144 RTGALIVIEQKVSL
+144 
-158 RDYERTGIDVD
+158 
-169 GIVTSQLLINI
+169 
-180 FEHNTP
+180 
-186 LHDGAVIIQ
+186 
-195 GNRVVSAT
+195 
-203 CYLPLSDNLGLS
+203 
-215 KELGTRHRAGVGIS
+215 
-229 EITDSLTIIVSEETG
+229 
-244 KISVAYEGELERNL
+244 
-258 DADSLRDRM
+258 
-267 HKILNNPVEEHKNLR
+267 
-282 IWKGRSR
+282 
-289 DKKMKK
+289 MKK
-295 LLTRNLGLKLA
+295 ALTRNLGLKLA
-306 SLLLAFV
+306 SLVLAFV

-401 NISNDSVEIK
+401 NVSNDSVEIK

-431 ESNTIGDVAS
+431 ESNTIGEVTS

-473 INVTDSTTSL
+473 INVTDSTSSL

-491 YDADDNELVLESVKK
+491 YDADDNELTLESVKK
-506 NVDSAYMTV
+506 NVNSAHMTV

-544 SSVPTVRIAGTV
+544 SSVPTVRIAGTA
-556 STLVGISA
+556 SALVGISA
-564 ITVPED
+564 ITVPEE
-570 RMNITGQSDNLVDII
+570 RMNITGQSGDLVDII
-585 NLKEYLPA
+585 NLKEYLPS
-593 NVRLADKSFDG
+593 NVRLANKSFDG

-609 VYIEPIVSKDLTVAA
+609 VYIEPIDTKDLTIPAD
-624 ENISVTGVP
+624 NISITGVP

-639 ITSTA
+639 VTSTA

-652 GLSRDVSILHDSSV
+652 GLTRDVSILRDSSV
-666 TGILN
+666 TGVLDLN
-671 LTQWMEDN
+671 RWMEDN
-679 GVEELTPGTYTIPV
+679 GLEELTPGNYTIPV
-693 TFNLTEDIT
+693 TFNLSEDIT
-702 VTPDI
+702 VDTDV
-707 NIHIRLKNADA
+707 NIHIRLKNADSST
-718 DNQ
+718 

>member
-1 MQLWDKLAEYAKNFS
+1 
-16 SYRTTM
+16 
-22 DFGDVAEILIIA
+22 
-34 VLLYYTL
+34 
-41 VWMKTTRA
+41 
-49 WILLKGLIVILAFLL
+49 
-64 LAYFFR
+64 
-70 MTTILWMAQNVLG
+70 
-83 FAVTALIVVLQPE
+83 
-96 LRKALEEL
+96 
-104 GKKNI
+104 
-109 ISSVLPFDNS
+109 
-119 HRVNEEFSE
+119 
-128 KTINEITKACV
+128 
-139 EMGKV
+139 
-144 RTGALIVIEQKVSL
+144 
-158 RDYERTGIDVD
+158 
-169 GIVTSQLLINI
+169 
-180 FEHNTP
+180 
-186 LHDGAVIIQ
+186 
-195 GNRVVSAT
+195 
-203 CYLPLSDNLGLS
+203 
-215 KELGTRHRAGVGIS
+215 
-229 EITDSLTIIVSEETG
+229 
-244 KISVAYEGELERNL
+244 
-258 DADSLRDRM
+258 
-267 HKILNNPVEEHKNLR
+267 
-282 IWKGRSR
+282 
-289 DKKMKK
+289 MKK

-652 GLSRDVSILHDSSV
+652 GFSRDVSILHDSSV

-693 TFNLTEDIT
+693 TFNLAEDIT
-702 VTPDI
+702 VVPDI
-707 NIHIRLKNADA
+707 NIHIRLKNADT

>member
-1 MQLWDKLAEYAKNFS
+1 
-16 SYRTTM
+16 
-22 DFGDVAEILIIA
+22 
-34 VLLYYTL
+34 
-41 VWMKTTRA
+41 
-49 WILLKGLIVILAFLL
+49 
-64 LAYFFR
+64 
-70 MTTILWMAQNVLG
+70 
-83 FAVTALIVVLQPE
+83 
-96 LRKALEEL
+96 
-104 GKKNI
+104 
-109 ISSVLPFDNS
+109 
-119 HRVNEEFSE
+119 
-128 KTINEITKACV
+128 
-139 EMGKV
+139 
-144 RTGALIVIEQKVSL
+144 
-158 RDYERTGIDVD
+158 
-169 GIVTSQLLINI
+169 
-180 FEHNTP
+180 
-186 LHDGAVIIQ
+186 
-195 GNRVVSAT
+195 
-203 CYLPLSDNLGLS
+203 
-215 KELGTRHRAGVGIS
+215 
-229 EITDSLTIIVSEETG
+229 
-244 KISVAYEGELERNL
+244 
-258 DADSLRDRM
+258 
-267 HKILNNPVEEHKNLR
+267 
-282 IWKGRSR
+282 
-289 DKKMKK
+289 MKK

-544 SSVPTVRIAGTV
+544 RSVPTVRIAGTV

-693 TFNLTEDIT
+693 TFNLAEDIT
-702 VTPDI
+702 VVPDI
-707 NIHIRLKNADA
+707 NIHIRLKNADT

>member
-1 MQLWDKLAEYAKNFS
+1 
-16 SYRTTM
+16 
-22 DFGDVAEILIIA
+22 
-34 VLLYYTL
+34 
-41 VWMKTTRA
+41 
-49 WILLKGLIVILAFLL
+49 
-64 LAYFFR
+64 
-70 MTTILWMAQNVLG
+70 
-83 FAVTALIVVLQPE
+83 
-96 LRKALEEL
+96 
-104 GKKNI
+104 
-109 ISSVLPFDNS
+109 
-119 HRVNEEFSE
+119 
-128 KTINEITKACV
+128 
-139 EMGKV
+139 
-144 RTGALIVIEQKVSL
+144 
-158 RDYERTGIDVD
+158 
-169 GIVTSQLLINI
+169 
-180 FEHNTP
+180 
-186 LHDGAVIIQ
+186 
-195 GNRVVSAT
+195 
-203 CYLPLSDNLGLS
+203 
-215 KELGTRHRAGVGIS
+215 
-229 EITDSLTIIVSEETG
+229 
-244 KISVAYEGELERNL
+244 
-258 DADSLRDRM
+258 
-267 HKILNNPVEEHKNLR
+267 
-282 IWKGRSR
+282 
-289 DKKMKK
+289 MKK

-609 VYIEPIVSKDLTVAA
+609 VYIEPIVSKDIKVAA

-693 TFNLTEDIT
+693 TFNLAEDIT
-702 VTPDI
+702 VVPDI
-707 NIHIRLKNADA
+707 NIHIRLKNADT

>member
-1 MQLWDKLAEYAKNFS
+1 
-16 SYRTTM
+16 
-22 DFGDVAEILIIA
+22 
-34 VLLYYTL
+34 
-41 VWMKTTRA
+41 
-49 WILLKGLIVILAFLL
+49 
-64 LAYFFR
+64 
-70 MTTILWMAQNVLG
+70 
-83 FAVTALIVVLQPE
+83 
-96 LRKALEEL
+96 
-104 GKKNI
+104 
-109 ISSVLPFDNS
+109 
-119 HRVNEEFSE
+119 
-128 KTINEITKACV
+128 
-139 EMGKV
+139 
-144 RTGALIVIEQKVSL
+144 
-158 RDYERTGIDVD
+158 
-169 GIVTSQLLINI
+169 
-180 FEHNTP
+180 
-186 LHDGAVIIQ
+186 
-195 GNRVVSAT
+195 
-203 CYLPLSDNLGLS
+203 
-215 KELGTRHRAGVGIS
+215 
-229 EITDSLTIIVSEETG
+229 
-244 KISVAYEGELERNL
+244 
-258 DADSLRDRM
+258 
-267 HKILNNPVEEHKNLR
+267 
-282 IWKGRSR
+282 
-289 DKKMKK
+289 MKK

-533 EDGYMATGEVE
+533 EDGYMVTGEVE

-652 GLSRDVSILHDSSV
+652 GLSRDVSMLHDSSV

-693 TFNLTEDIT
+693 TFNLAEDIT
-702 VTPDI
+702 VVPDI
-707 NIHIRLKNADA
+707 NINIRLKNADT

>member
-1 MQLWDKLAEYAKNFS
+1 
-16 SYRTTM
+16 
-22 DFGDVAEILIIA
+22 
-34 VLLYYTL
+34 
-41 VWMKTTRA
+41 
-49 WILLKGLIVILAFLL
+49 
-64 LAYFFR
+64 
-70 MTTILWMAQNVLG
+70 
-83 FAVTALIVVLQPE
+83 
-96 LRKALEEL
+96 
-104 GKKNI
+104 
-109 ISSVLPFDNS
+109 
-119 HRVNEEFSE
+119 
-128 KTINEITKACV
+128 
-139 EMGKV
+139 
-144 RTGALIVIEQKVSL
+144 
-158 RDYERTGIDVD
+158 
-169 GIVTSQLLINI
+169 
-180 FEHNTP
+180 
-186 LHDGAVIIQ
+186 
-195 GNRVVSAT
+195 
-203 CYLPLSDNLGLS
+203 
-215 KELGTRHRAGVGIS
+215 
-229 EITDSLTIIVSEETG
+229 
-244 KISVAYEGELERNL
+244 
-258 DADSLRDRM
+258 
-267 HKILNNPVEEHKNLR
+267 
-282 IWKGRSR
+282 
-289 DKKMKK
+289 MKK

-693 TFNLTEDIT
+693 TFNLVEDIT
-702 VTPDI
+702 VVPDI
-707 NIHIRLKNADA
+707 NIHIRLKNADT

>member
-1 MQLWDKLAEYAKNFS
+1 
-16 SYRTTM
+16 
-22 DFGDVAEILIIA
+22 
-34 VLLYYTL
+34 
-41 VWMKTTRA
+41 
-49 WILLKGLIVILAFLL
+49 
-64 LAYFFR
+64 
-70 MTTILWMAQNVLG
+70 
-83 FAVTALIVVLQPE
+83 
-96 LRKALEEL
+96 
-104 GKKNI
+104 
-109 ISSVLPFDNS
+109 
-119 HRVNEEFSE
+119 
-128 KTINEITKACV
+128 
-139 EMGKV
+139 
-144 RTGALIVIEQKVSL
+144 
-158 RDYERTGIDVD
+158 
-169 GIVTSQLLINI
+169 
-180 FEHNTP
+180 
-186 LHDGAVIIQ
+186 
-195 GNRVVSAT
+195 
-203 CYLPLSDNLGLS
+203 
-215 KELGTRHRAGVGIS
+215 
-229 EITDSLTIIVSEETG
+229 
-244 KISVAYEGELERNL
+244 
-258 DADSLRDRM
+258 
-267 HKILNNPVEEHKNLR
+267 
-282 IWKGRSR
+282 
-289 DKKMKK
+289 MKK

-506 NVDSAYMTV
+506 NVNSAYMTV

-570 RMNITGQSDNLVDII
+570 RMNITGQTDNLVDII
-585 NLKEYLPA
+585 NLKEYLPS

-652 GLSRDVSILHDSSV
+652 GLSRNVSILRDSSV

-693 TFNLTEDIT
+693 TFNLAEDIT

-707 NIHIRLKNADA
+707 NIHIRLKKEDTN
-718 DNQ
+718 N

>member
-1 MQLWDKLAEYAKNFS
+1 
-16 SYRTTM
+16 
-22 DFGDVAEILIIA
+22 
-34 VLLYYTL
+34 
-41 VWMKTTRA
+41 
-49 WILLKGLIVILAFLL
+49 
-64 LAYFFR
+64 
-70 MTTILWMAQNVLG
+70 
-83 FAVTALIVVLQPE
+83 
-96 LRKALEEL
+96 
-104 GKKNI
+104 
-109 ISSVLPFDNS
+109 
-119 HRVNEEFSE
+119 
-128 KTINEITKACV
+128 
-139 EMGKV
+139 
-144 RTGALIVIEQKVSL
+144 
-158 RDYERTGIDVD
+158 
-169 GIVTSQLLINI
+169 
-180 FEHNTP
+180 
-186 LHDGAVIIQ
+186 
-195 GNRVVSAT
+195 
-203 CYLPLSDNLGLS
+203 
-215 KELGTRHRAGVGIS
+215 
-229 EITDSLTIIVSEETG
+229 
-244 KISVAYEGELERNL
+244 
-258 DADSLRDRM
+258 
-267 HKILNNPVEEHKNLR
+267 
-282 IWKGRSR
+282 
-289 DKKMKK
+289 MKK

-652 GLSRDVSILHDSSV
+652 GLSRDVSMLHDSSV

-679 GVEELTPGTYTIPV
+679 GVEELTLGTYTIPV
-693 TFNLTEDIT
+693 TFNLAEDIT
-702 VTPDI
+702 VVPDI
-707 NIHIRLKNADA
+707 NIHIRLKNADT

>member
-1 MQLWDKLAEYAKNFS
+1 
-16 SYRTTM
+16 
-22 DFGDVAEILIIA
+22 
-34 VLLYYTL
+34 
-41 VWMKTTRA
+41 
-49 WILLKGLIVILAFLL
+49 
-64 LAYFFR
+64 
-70 MTTILWMAQNVLG
+70 
-83 FAVTALIVVLQPE
+83 
-96 LRKALEEL
+96 
-104 GKKNI
+104 
-109 ISSVLPFDNS
+109 
-119 HRVNEEFSE
+119 
-128 KTINEITKACV
+128 
-139 EMGKV
+139 
-144 RTGALIVIEQKVSL
+144 
-158 RDYERTGIDVD
+158 
-169 GIVTSQLLINI
+169 
-180 FEHNTP
+180 
-186 LHDGAVIIQ
+186 
-195 GNRVVSAT
+195 
-203 CYLPLSDNLGLS
+203 
-215 KELGTRHRAGVGIS
+215 
-229 EITDSLTIIVSEETG
+229 
-244 KISVAYEGELERNL
+244 
-258 DADSLRDRM
+258 
-267 HKILNNPVEEHKNLR
+267 
-282 IWKGRSR
+282 
-289 DKKMKK
+289 MKK

-556 STLVGISA
+556 STLVEISA

-693 TFNLTEDIT
+693 TFNLAEDIT
-702 VTPDI
+702 VVPDI
-707 NIHIRLKNADA
+707 NIHIRLKNADT

>member
-1 MQLWDKLAEYAKNFS
+1 
-16 SYRTTM
+16 
-22 DFGDVAEILIIA
+22 
-34 VLLYYTL
+34 
-41 VWMKTTRA
+41 
-49 WILLKGLIVILAFLL
+49 
-64 LAYFFR
+64 
-70 MTTILWMAQNVLG
+70 
-83 FAVTALIVVLQPE
+83 
-96 LRKALEEL
+96 
-104 GKKNI
+104 
-109 ISSVLPFDNS
+109 
-119 HRVNEEFSE
+119 
-128 KTINEITKACV
+128 
-139 EMGKV
+139 
-144 RTGALIVIEQKVSL
+144 
-158 RDYERTGIDVD
+158 
-169 GIVTSQLLINI
+169 
-180 FEHNTP
+180 
-186 LHDGAVIIQ
+186 
-195 GNRVVSAT
+195 
-203 CYLPLSDNLGLS
+203 
-215 KELGTRHRAGVGIS
+215 
-229 EITDSLTIIVSEETG
+229 
-244 KISVAYEGELERNL
+244 
-258 DADSLRDRM
+258 
-267 HKILNNPVEEHKNLR
+267 
-282 IWKGRSR
+282 
-289 DKKMKK
+289 MKK

-306 SLLLAFV
+306 SLVLAFV

-340 ELLDE
+340 ELLEE

-366 QSIVKSELRRSDIV
+366 QSIVKSELRRNDIV

-431 ESNTIGDVAS
+431 ESNTIGNVAS

-473 INVTDSTTSL
+473 INVTDSTSSL

-491 YDADDNELVLESVKK
+491 YDADDNELTLESVKK

-585 NLKEYLPA
+585 NLKEYLPP

-693 TFNLTEDIT
+693 TFNLAEDIT

-707 NIHIRLKNADA
+707 NIHIRLKNADT

>member
-1 MQLWDKLAEYAKNFS
+1 
-16 SYRTTM
+16 
-22 DFGDVAEILIIA
+22 
-34 VLLYYTL
+34 
-41 VWMKTTRA
+41 
-49 WILLKGLIVILAFLL
+49 
-64 LAYFFR
+64 
-70 MTTILWMAQNVLG
+70 
-83 FAVTALIVVLQPE
+83 
-96 LRKALEEL
+96 
-104 GKKNI
+104 
-109 ISSVLPFDNS
+109 
-119 HRVNEEFSE
+119 
-128 KTINEITKACV
+128 
-139 EMGKV
+139 
-144 RTGALIVIEQKVSL
+144 
-158 RDYERTGIDVD
+158 
-169 GIVTSQLLINI
+169 
-180 FEHNTP
+180 
-186 LHDGAVIIQ
+186 
-195 GNRVVSAT
+195 
-203 CYLPLSDNLGLS
+203 
-215 KELGTRHRAGVGIS
+215 
-229 EITDSLTIIVSEETG
+229 
-244 KISVAYEGELERNL
+244 
-258 DADSLRDRM
+258 
-267 HKILNNPVEEHKNLR
+267 
-282 IWKGRSR
+282 
-289 DKKMKK
+289 MKK

-306 SLLLAFV
+306 SLVLAFV

-431 ESNTIGDVAS
+431 ESNTIGNVAS
-441 GYMIGNVTLDQT
+441 GYMIGNVSLDQT

-473 INVTDSTTSL
+473 INVTDSTSSL

-491 YDADDNELVLESVKK
+491 YDADDNELTLESVKK
-506 NVDSAYMTV
+506 NVDSAHMTV

-544 SSVPTVRIAGTV
+544 SSVPTVRIAGNA

-570 RMNITGQSDNLVDII
+570 RMNITGQTDNLVDII
-585 NLKEYLPA
+585 NLKEYLPS

-652 GLSRDVSILHDSSV
+652 GLSRDVSILRDSSV

-693 TFNLTEDIT
+693 TFNLAEDIT
-702 VTPDI
+702 VVPDI
-707 NIHIRLKNADA
+707 NIHIRLKNADT

>member
-1 MQLWDKLAEYAKNFS
+1 
-16 SYRTTM
+16 
-22 DFGDVAEILIIA
+22 
-34 VLLYYTL
+34 
-41 VWMKTTRA
+41 
-49 WILLKGLIVILAFLL
+49 
-64 LAYFFR
+64 
-70 MTTILWMAQNVLG
+70 
-83 FAVTALIVVLQPE
+83 
-96 LRKALEEL
+96 
-104 GKKNI
+104 
-109 ISSVLPFDNS
+109 
-119 HRVNEEFSE
+119 
-128 KTINEITKACV
+128 
-139 EMGKV
+139 
-144 RTGALIVIEQKVSL
+144 
-158 RDYERTGIDVD
+158 
-169 GIVTSQLLINI
+169 
-180 FEHNTP
+180 
-186 LHDGAVIIQ
+186 
-195 GNRVVSAT
+195 
-203 CYLPLSDNLGLS
+203 
-215 KELGTRHRAGVGIS
+215 
-229 EITDSLTIIVSEETG
+229 
-244 KISVAYEGELERNL
+244 
-258 DADSLRDRM
+258 
-267 HKILNNPVEEHKNLR
+267 
-282 IWKGRSR
+282 
-289 DKKMKK
+289 MKK

-693 TFNLTEDIT
+693 AFNLAEDIT
-702 VTPDI
+702 VVPDI
-707 NIHIRLKNADA
+707 NIHIRLKNADT